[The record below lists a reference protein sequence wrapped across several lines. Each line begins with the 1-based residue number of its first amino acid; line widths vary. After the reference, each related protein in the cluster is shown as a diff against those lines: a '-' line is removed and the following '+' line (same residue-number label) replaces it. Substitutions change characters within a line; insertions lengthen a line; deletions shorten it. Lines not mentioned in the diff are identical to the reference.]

1 MMTPGKNNP
10 NVTAPELA
18 TQGAAMITE
27 RGALII
33 TSSVGKSTNMSSL
46 AYAQTA
52 PPSRK
57 SQYPRRLVA
66 RGMLRL
72 ALLAATAGEQLAR
85 AALRLECEA

>member
-1 MMTPGKNNP
+1 MVNNKNA
-10 NVTAPELA
+10 VLIA
-18 TQGAAMITE
+18 TSGRRNENGAGAA
-27 RGALII
+27 
-33 TSSVGKSTNMSSL
+33 VFCPQ
-46 AYAQTA
+46 YTA
-52 PPSRK
+52 ASRK